1 MPIYSYKVK
10 TSTGETIKGKIEA
23 VNVKQAAA
31 VLKEKNLFIVSI
43 EDSMGSALQDI
54 NALLDRVK
62 TADVVNFTRQL
73 STMIT
78 AGLTLTESF
87 RILAQQS
94 RPAMGKIITT
104 LQRDVEGGSSF
115 ADALEKQKKVFSKV
129 YIALVRSGEAAGV
142 LDQVLKRLA
151 DNLEKQ
157 AEFASKTKGAL
168 IYPIIVVIAMI
179 GVASIM
185 MIFVI
190 PKLTAMYADFGAQL
204 PLVTRI
210 LVVASNFMAS
220 YWYVVFGT
228 MAVALAVFRTWK
240 KTEIGERTMDKFVLK
255 IPVFGTLRVK
265 VMMAEFT
272 RTISLLLG
280 AGVSLLQTLRIVSD
294 SLENVLFRDALKGAA
309 EDVEKG
315 MGFSEALSKY
325 ELFPALVGQMVAVG
339 EETGKL
345 DEVLMKVSG
354 YYENESEQAIK
365 NLSTALEP
373 MIMVVLGVGVG
384 FLIIAIITP
393 IYNLTSQF

>member
-1 MPIYSYKVK
+1 MK